1 MCTSNGHSLS
11 SRRNDNSRPVG
22 AGWAQETGRRERE
35 YPLWRSRGE
44 QCMAKERKS
53 FKHEEMMIWSKYHCE
68 VEGRGTEDYP
78 LGVHA
83 GYY

>member
-1 MCTSNGHSLS
+1 
-11 SRRNDNSRPVG
+11 
-22 AGWAQETGRRERE
+22 
-35 YPLWRSRGE
+35 
-44 QCMAKERKS
+44 MAKERKS
-53 FKHEEMMIWSKYHCE
+53 FKHEEMMIRGKYHCE